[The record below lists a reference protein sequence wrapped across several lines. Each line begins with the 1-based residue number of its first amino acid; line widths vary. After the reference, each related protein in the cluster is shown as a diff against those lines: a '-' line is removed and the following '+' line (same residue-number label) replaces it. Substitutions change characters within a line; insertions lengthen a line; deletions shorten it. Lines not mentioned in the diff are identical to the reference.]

1 MIRLDFTVPGIAAQL
16 TAGYTIVRIYSATTQ
31 GGAFTTLEGTVTLY
45 AGKEEYTYVDQD
57 GTTALWYK
65 TALYGTTPGEAAK
78 STAVQGSEVAAYC
91 TAGDVRRELGMGSG
105 NQQIG
110 AEHEDVLWD
119 MAIEATRLID
129 RFKRV
134 EPGAYSASG
143 SETRYFPG
151 SGMNYQRIDHA
162 VSVSKVEV
170 EETDGTYTEWT
181 ADTDYF
187 TWPYNAAAIG
197 ESIRALEVSEKSPT
211 TKSVFT
217 AGRKRVKVTG
227 VWGIASTPPDDIARA
242 CKIQT
247 ARWFKRAQQAWQ
259 DAGMSAAE
267 SGQMSYVKK
276 LDPDVETLL
285 KGAFPTV
292 MAGI

>member
-1 MIRLDFTVPGIAAQL
+1 MIRLDFTVAGIAAQL
-16 TAGYTIVRIYSATTQ
+16 TAGYTIVRIYSATTS
-31 GGAFTTLEGTVTLY
+31 GGAFTTLEGTVILY

-57 GTTALWYK
+57 GTTSLWYK
-65 TALYGTTPGEAAK
+65 TALYGATPGEAAK
-78 STAVQGSEVAAYC
+78 SAAVQGSEVAGYC
-91 TAGDVRRELGMGSG
+91 TASDVRRELGMGSG

-110 AEHEDVLWD
+110 AEHEDVIWD
-119 MAIEATRLID
+119 MVIEATRLID
-129 RFKRV
+129 GLKRV

-162 VSVSKVEV
+162 ASVSKVEV

-187 TWPYNAAAIG
+187 TWPYNAAAMG

-227 VWGIASTPPDDIARA
+227 VWGIATTPPDTIARA
-242 CKIQT
+242 CKIQV
-247 ARWFKRAQQAWQ
+247 ARFFKRAQQGQQ

-285 KGAFPTV
+285 KSAFPTA